1 MAAKRTSAPAAAV
14 TRDAGPR
21 PTARTPS
28 RLQYVSGL
36 LIDYAQLLCMGAAI
50 LVVQLAVLL
59 PPLRRLLSQ
68 LYERAASDSERVEEQ
83 AARGLISAE
92 ARGRHY
98 VFKSIDFDDF
108 LRSVGTAAYL
118 RTRLRWWRQQRQWEA
133 EAPLAG
139 VAAGCPMRD
148 GPLLRLSDGC
158 PMRLSDL
165 VRPGRLLLLNFGSC
179 T

>member
-36 LIDYAQLLCMGAAI
+36 LIDYAQLLCIGAAI

-108 LRSVGTAAYL
+108 LRPEVAPFDQLQAISL
-118 RTRLRWWRQQRQWEA
+118 HQRIWCEIGGHFGA
-133 EAPLAG
+133 GRDLVTFDIDTGG
-139 VAAGCPMRD
+139 VA
-148 GPLLRLSDGC
+148 
-158 PMRLSDL
+158 
-165 VRPGRLLLLNFGSC
+165 
-179 T
+179 